1 MITDIWPLFG
11 LRVTTPRLELRV
23 PDLDDLGA
31 LGEVAAAGVH
41 DPAVQPFAAEWT
53 DGSPLQT
60 ARNTLQWQWSTW
72 GRWSPEDWSLQFVA
86 LADGVVVGTQAM
98 DAVSFATLREV
109 STGSWLGRAFH
120 GQGYGTEMRAA
131 VLDLAFD
138 RLGAEYATSEAFEDN
153 VASYRVSRKLGYV
166 DDGVERHVIRGTP
179 VIGRRLRLDRAGWAA
194 ARRIPVK
201 VSGLEPCLPM
211 FGLGPPT
218 A

>member
-41 DPAVQPFAAEWT
+41 DPAVQPFASEWT
-53 DGSPLQT
+53 DGSPLET
-60 ARNTLQWQWSTW
+60 ARNTLQWQWAMW
-72 GRWSPEDWSLQFVA
+72 GRWSPENWSLQLVA
-86 LADGVVVGTQAM
+86 LADGVVIGTQAI
-98 DAVSFATLREV
+98 DAVNFATLREV
-109 STGSWLGRAFH
+109 GTGSWLGRVHH

-131 VLDLAFD
+131 ALELAFD
-138 RLGAEYATSEAFEDN
+138 GLGAEYATSEAFEDN
-153 VASYRVSRKLGYV
+153 VASYAVSRKLGYV
-166 DDGVERHVIRGTP
+166 DNGVERHVIRGAP
-179 VIGRRLRLDRAGWAA
+179 VVGRRLRLDRAGWAA

-201 VSGLEPCLPM
+201 VAGLEPCLPM
-211 FGLGPPT
+211 FGLEPPT